1 MALSLLPVPQM
12 YWPSV
17 TAFEVKLLG
26 MRFVGASFAEEEEEE
41 EEEKVRICCC
51 CC

>member
-26 MRFVGASFAEEEEEE
+26 MRFGGASFAEEE